1 MANYKNIPISLKIG
15 FTFFLLGLVLLTILF
30 ILLIPRIEKEQYNN
44 AILQT
49 EKMVLLTKYQ
59 ITLIVD
65 YFKEYGSFEKNESK
79 QEIINLIDKIKLYI
93 KLDKNYNEKILEK
106 DLKDINN
113 NFNCKID
120 LLENNKNILSFTHE
134 KVKEEL
140 NFKNITY
147 NKWINIDNS
156 KTFCPHLTYYAF
168 KTKIKNQELRLS
180 CSSNFINNYKNIEQ
194 DVKKIVQDGF
204 LLTENIHKG
213 KIYMMWINN
222 KIQGEDLNK
231 SLDTIDNENNKNF
244 CVSKISNY
252 RLPKSGELTIKDIL
266 EVESTKNIKHQIDDK
281 TTLTWISKI
290 YEKDNQSFVFVLSA
304 FEDDFK
310 NNINSPIIK
319 ILPISILALLISILF
334 GYFLFK
340 RWIKNIDILSDTAKQ
355 ICLGKLNLRSNI
367 KGNDDIGIF
376 GMAFD
381 SMLDKL
387 EDNIKNLDSEVEN
400 RTIELSNSLKSK
412 EILLK
417 EIHHRVKNNLSLT
430 INFIKLQ
437 KFRIQDISTKEAL
450 SNIENR
456 IYTMALLHS
465 KLYESQNLDSINF
478 KNYVEQ
484 LIQDI
489 KSTFEN
495 NDDIKIITQM
505 DEVFL
510 DIDCAMPCGL
520 IINEAL
526 TNCFKYAFKEKK
538 GVINLSFKKINNSYI
553 LEIKDDGI
561 GLKNDFKLEEMDSLG
576 LNLINS
582 IATLQLNGALN
593 IINSNGTH
601 LSIKFDL

>member
-1 MANYKNIPISLKIG
+1 
-15 FTFFLLGLVLLTILF
+15 
-30 ILLIPRIEKEQYNN
+30 
-44 AILQT
+44 
-49 EKMVLLTKYQ
+49 
-59 ITLIVD
+59 
-65 YFKEYGSFEKNESK
+65 
-79 QEIINLIDKIKLYI
+79 
-93 KLDKNYNEKILEK
+93 
-106 DLKDINN
+106 
-113 NFNCKID
+113 
-120 LLENNKNILSFTHE
+120 
-134 KVKEEL
+134 
-140 NFKNITY
+140 
-147 NKWINIDNS
+147 
-156 KTFCPHLTYYAF
+156 
-168 KTKIKNQELRLS
+168 
-180 CSSNFINNYKNIEQ
+180 
-194 DVKKIVQDGF
+194 
-204 LLTENIHKG
+204 
-213 KIYMMWINN
+213 
-222 KIQGEDLNK
+222 
-231 SLDTIDNENNKNF
+231 
-244 CVSKISNY
+244 
-252 RLPKSGELTIKDIL
+252 
-266 EVESTKNIKHQIDDK
+266 
-281 TTLTWISKI
+281 
-290 YEKDNQSFVFVLSA
+290 
-304 FEDDFK
+304 
-310 NNINSPIIK
+310 
-319 ILPISILALLISILF
+319 
-334 GYFLFK
+334 
-340 RWIKNIDILSDTAKQ
+340 
-355 ICLGKLNLRSNI
+355 
-367 KGNDDIGIF
+367 
-376 GMAFD
+376 MAFD

-495 NDDIKIITQM
+495 NDDIKIITQI